1 MTLTPRYNEK
11 LARAFPDQQPRV
23 RWSDVRERWQL
34 EEKCSFRRTVNPDL
48 YPRSAVD
55 SFIRFRDGY
64 VMVDEFEPHDL
75 PVVDK
80 LIMGLRRNSVEN
92 LMRETGAV
100 TADQLADA
108 YDRRDRERAEAQRKR
123 RNENWIA
130 QAGPIHDS
138 FSTQRVVTSGHG
150 R

>member
-1 MTLTPRYNEK
+1 VTLSPGFNKK
-11 LARAFPDQQPRV
+11 LARAFPRQQPRV

-34 EEKCSFRRTVNPDL
+34 EEKISFRRVVNPDN

-75 PVVDK
+75 PTLDK
-80 LIMGLRRNSVEN
+80 LIMGLRRGSIEN
-92 LMRETGAV
+92 LMAETGAV
-100 TADQLADA
+100 NAGQLADA
-108 YDRRDRERAEAQRKR
+108 YDRRDAERAEKIRQQR
-123 RNENWIA
+123 NQNWID
-130 QAGPIHDS
+130 QAGPIHES
-138 FSTQRVVTSGHG
+138 FGRQRIVTSGRG